1 MGMLKTRPW
10 RSTARTESPTAEQR
24 CVPARCPARCST
36 HTVNVF
42 LAMAA
47 ASKRAPCRPPPSPL
61 PAPPHL
67 SSRGAP
73 VKSMM
78 KVITSEAISF
88 SQHSGLSSWQRWRQS
103 GGFLPSLGREGSS
116 GPRVRGGVAEPARPS
131 QLQLQRKA
139 QKLPQLPAEASP
151 YRPSTKGDKKGQ
163 KTGRTSGS
171 HCGPPPST
179 PGSAAALTSS
189 LRVPGVG
196 RGDGLGASLF
206 QAGESGQGTD
216 ETGLTFQR
224 PPPHND
230 LLSFPAIINHLPFY
244 SGPRCFI

>member
-151 YRPSTKGDKKGQ
+151 YRPSTKGDKA
-163 KTGRTSGS
+163 RPATSF
-171 HCGPPPST
+171 
-179 PGSAAALTSS
+179 L
-189 LRVPGVG
+189 VG
-196 RGDGLGASLF
+196 TLC
-206 QAGESGQGTD
+206 
-216 ETGLTFQR
+216 
-224 PPPHND
+224 
-230 LLSFPAIINHLPFY
+230 PA
-244 SGPRCFI
+244 